1 MDLLVLAV
9 SKLTPFV
16 SLIVFSLW
24 LGQGKN
30 HFFSHYFSHYQLSPI
45 TLCVCVCVC
54 VCVCLCVCVCV
65 YMFVC
70 LSVDMKVSVCVS
82 LYVSVCVCVC
92 PWDTT
97 VWDSAVP
104 GRQSA
109 SPLTLQS
116 H

>member
-45 TLCVCVCVC
+45 TLCVCVS
-54 VCVCLCVCVCV
+54 VCVCV
-65 YMFVC
+65 YVYSTYC
-70 LSVDMKVSVCVS
+70 LSTGNEKDICK
-82 LYVSVCVCVC
+82 
-92 PWDTT
+92 
-97 VWDSAVP
+97 
-104 GRQSA
+104 
-109 SPLTLQS
+109 
-116 H
+116 

>member
-45 TLCVCVCVC
+45 TLCVCVS
-54 VCVCLCVCVCV
+54 VCV
-65 YMFVC
+65 YMYIQLTVYLQEMKKTFVND
-70 LSVDMKVSVCVS
+70 LIFNK
-82 LYVSVCVCVC
+82 
-92 PWDTT
+92 
-97 VWDSAVP
+97 
-104 GRQSA
+104 
-109 SPLTLQS
+109 
-116 H
+116 